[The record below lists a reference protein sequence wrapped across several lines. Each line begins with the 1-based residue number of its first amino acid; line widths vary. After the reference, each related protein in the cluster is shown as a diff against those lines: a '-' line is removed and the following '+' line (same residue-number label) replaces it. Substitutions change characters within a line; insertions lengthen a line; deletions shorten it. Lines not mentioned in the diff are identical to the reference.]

1 MTCCCQSCVVYKPP
15 GLTDLIGWGEGQHM
29 SRPRPKVHLNWRS
42 TRFLSFCKIIY
53 CKPNTI
59 RWNRESFTSFDTAQF
74 LNSSFPWRAKF
85 NPKLLVPMLTKNN
98 NTVTIKILFSSYKEK
113 ELNLHK
119 NNIPFNLQMWLLSI
133 NVLFYYSLLM

>member
-1 MTCCCQSCVVYKPP
+1 
-15 GLTDLIGWGEGQHM
+15 
-29 SRPRPKVHLNWRS
+29 
-42 TRFLSFCKIIY
+42 
-53 CKPNTI
+53 
-59 RWNRESFTSFDTAQF
+59 
-74 LNSSFPWRAKF
+74 
-85 NPKLLVPMLTKNN
+85 MLTENN